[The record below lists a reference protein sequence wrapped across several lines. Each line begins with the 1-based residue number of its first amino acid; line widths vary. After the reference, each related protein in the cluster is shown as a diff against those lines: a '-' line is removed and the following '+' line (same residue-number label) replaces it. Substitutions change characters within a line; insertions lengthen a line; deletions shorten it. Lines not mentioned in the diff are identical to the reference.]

1 MRFKKLI
8 GGFLLTALL
17 FTSVSSVLAS
27 GHENL
32 KGSRAKNVIILI
44 ADGTSVGGYTLARWY
59 QDGKPFASD
68 ALLCG
73 LVRTYG
79 SDSII
84 SDSAP

>member
-1 MRFKKLI
+1 M
-8 GGFLLTALL
+8 
-17 FTSVSSVLAS
+17 
-27 GHENL
+27 
-32 KGSRAKNVIILI
+32 
-44 ADGTSVGGYTLARWY
+44 GGYTLARWY

-84 SDSAP
+84 SDSAPGSTAFSTGFKSHTGFIATMPDVNNMPGLAPLKKEDIRKPVATVL